1 MQRAQTALWQGVDGA
16 VKTLYSPPPSLKRAT
31 VFFFFIKVLSQRF
44 IVKRSIAKH
53 NATPAMGG
61 AAFAHAAYAAHS
73 MLASRPS
80 RQLAGCEDRTHPGEG
95 SA

>member
-16 VKTLYSPPPSLKRAT
+16 VKTLYSPAPSLKRAS
-31 VFFFFIKVLSQRF
+31 VFFLFFKVLSQRF
-44 IVKRSIAKH
+44 IVKRSIAQH

-61 AAFAHAAYAAHS
+61 AAFVHAVNSTLFA
-73 MLASRPS
+73 RPS
-80 RQLAGCEDRTHPGEG
+80 CQLAGCEDPTHPGKG